1 MFNMK
6 KLILPIFILLST
18 PGFAQKKVSQG
29 SIGIGIHSACP
40 QSELGDI
47 EYDDGIGLN
56 ISYLSRKFPYK
67 SPVNFQL
74 GARMDFAHMQNRK
87 FQSINLA
94 QDDGPQIIGGA
105 NIEVRNRMY
114 GLFAEGRINFAD
126 EFQKVSPYLSL
137 LAGHRNYTTYQVLSL
152 NQPNYNPE
160 REAASVT
167 ERVVHTNRFHYGG
180 TVGITYKLNNSISL
194 ESSITYTF
202 GHEGAALPLKD
213 IVRENGSNEVKYDNY
228 YGSEDLPAVKTDILL
243 INAGIRFYMFKTYN
257 HISTSDNNSSNKYN
271 SSDSKRY
278 YDNFNRNNSDSR
290 SISIPRSNVPTKKRY
305 PIKVKSD
312 GLKRGKNDNS

>member
-1 MFNMK
+1 MK
-6 KLILPIFILLST
+6 KLILPLIIFLST

-29 SIGIGIHSACP
+29 SIGLGLHLACP

-47 EYDDGIGLN
+47 DYDDGIGLN
-56 ISYLSRKFPYK
+56 ISYLSRNFPYK

-74 GARMDFAHMQNRK
+74 GARMDFAHMQTRR
-87 FQSINLA
+87 FESIILA
-94 QDDGPQIIGGA
+94 QDDGPLIIGDA
-105 NIEVRNRMY
+105 NIEARNRMY

-180 TVGITYKLNNSISL
+180 TVGIIYKLNNSISL

-213 IVRENGSNEVKYDNY
+213 IVRENGSNEVKYNNY
-228 YGSEDLPAVKTDILL
+228 QTVKTDILL
-243 INAGIRFYMFKTYN
+243 INAGIRFNLSKTYN
-257 HISTSDNNSSNKYN
+257 HSSPSNDNSLNKYN
-271 SSDSKRY
+271 SLDSKRY
-278 YDNFNRNNSDSR
+278 YDNSTRNNSNSG
-290 SISIPRSNVPTKKRY
+290 SISIPRSNTPTKKQY

-312 GLKRGKNDNS
+312 GPKRGKNDNS

>member
-1 MFNMK
+1 MGV
-6 KLILPIFILLST
+6 I
-18 PGFAQKKVSQG
+18 
-29 SIGIGIHSACP
+29 
-40 QSELGDI
+40 D
-47 EYDDGIGLN
+47 YDDGIGLN

-74 GARMDFAHMQNRK
+74 GARMDFAHMQTRR
-87 FQSINLA
+87 FESIILA
-94 QDDGPQIIGGA
+94 QDDGPLIIGDA
-105 NIEVRNRMY
+105 NIEARNRMY

-137 LAGHRNYTTYQVLSL
+137 LAGHRNYTTYQVLAL
-152 NQPNYNPE
+152 NQPSYNPE
-160 REAASVT
+160 REATSVT

-180 TVGITYKLNNSISL
+180 TVGIIYKLNNSISL

-228 YGSEDLPAVKTDILL
+228 QTVKTDILL
-243 INAGIRFYMFKTYN
+243 INAGIRFNLFKTYSHSSPSN
-257 HISTSDNNSSNKYN
+257 DNSSNKYN
-271 SSDSKRY
+271 SLDSKKY
-278 YDNFNRNNSDSR
+278 YDNSTRNSSNSG
-290 SISIPRSNVPTKKRY
+290 SISTPRSNTPTKKQY

-312 GLKRGKNDNS
+312 GPKRGKNDNS

>member
-1 MFNMK
+1 MK
-6 KLILPIFILLST
+6 KLILPLIIFLST

-29 SIGIGIHSACP
+29 SIGLGLHLACP
-40 QSELGDI
+40 QSELGVID
-47 EYDDGIGLN
+47 YDDGIGLN

-74 GARMDFAHMQNRK
+74 GARMDFAHMQTLR
-87 FQSINLA
+87 FESIILA
-94 QDDGPQIIGGA
+94 QDDGPLIIGDA
-105 NIEVRNRMY
+105 NIEARNRMY

-180 TVGITYKLNNSISL
+180 TVGIIYKLNNSISL

-213 IVRENGSNEVKYDNY
+213 IVRENGSNEVKYNNY
-228 YGSEDLPAVKTDILL
+228 QTVKTDILL
-243 INAGIRFYMFKTYN
+243 INAGIRFNLSKTYN
-257 HISTSDNNSSNKYN
+257 HSSPSNDNSLNKYN
-271 SSDSKRY
+271 SLDSKRY
-278 YDNFNRNNSDSR
+278 YDNSTRNNSNSG
-290 SISIPRSNVPTKKRY
+290 SISIPRSNTPTKKQY

-312 GLKRGKNDNS
+312 GPKRGKNDNS

>member
-94 QDDGPQIIGGA
+94 QDDGPLIIGDA
-105 NIEVRNRMY
+105 NIEARNRMY

-152 NQPNYNPE
+152 NQPDYNPE
-160 REAASVT
+160 REASSVT

-180 TVGITYKLNNSISL
+180 AVGITYKLNKSIYL

-202 GHEGAALPLKD
+202 GHEGATLPLKD
-213 IVRENGSNEVKYDNY
+213 IVRETGSNEVKYDNY
-228 YGSEDLPAVKTDILL
+228 QTVKTDILL
-243 INAGIRFYMFKTYN
+243 INAGIRFNLFKTYS
-257 HISTSDNNSSNKYN
+257 HSSPSDNNSSNKYK
-271 SSDSKRY
+271 SLDSKRY
-278 YDNFNRNNSDSR
+278 YDNSNRNNSNSR
-290 SISIPRSNVPTKKRY
+290 SISIPRSNTPTKKQY

-312 GLKRGKNDNS
+312 GPKRGKNDNS

>member
-1 MFNMK
+1 MK
-6 KLILPIFILLST
+6 KLILPLIIFLST

-29 SIGIGIHSACP
+29 SIGLGLHLACP
-40 QSELGDI
+40 QSELGVID
-47 EYDDGIGLN
+47 YDDGIGLN

-74 GARMDFAHMQNRK
+74 GARMDFAHMQTRR
-87 FQSINLA
+87 FESIILA
-94 QDDGPQIIGGA
+94 QDDGPLIIGDA
-105 NIEVRNRMY
+105 NIEARNRMY

-180 TVGITYKLNNSISL
+180 TVGIIYKLNNSISL

-213 IVRENGSNEVKYDNY
+213 IVRENGSNEVKYNNY
-228 YGSEDLPAVKTDILL
+228 QTVKTDILL
-243 INAGIRFYMFKTYN
+243 INAGIRFNLSKTYN
-257 HISTSDNNSSNKYN
+257 HSSPSNDNSLNKYN
-271 SSDSKRY
+271 SLDSKRY
-278 YDNFNRNNSDSR
+278 YDNSTRNNSNSG
-290 SISIPRSNVPTKKRY
+290 SISIPRSNTPTKKQY

-312 GLKRGKNDNS
+312 GPKRGKNDNS

>member
-1 MFNMK
+1 MK
-6 KLILPIFILLST
+6 KLILPLIIFLST

-29 SIGIGIHSACP
+29 SIGLGLHLACS

-47 EYDDGIGLN
+47 DYDDGIGLN

-67 SPVNFQL
+67 SPVNYQL
-74 GARMDFAHMQNRK
+74 GARMDFAHMQTRK
-87 FQSINLA
+87 FESIILA
-94 QDDGPQIIGGA
+94 QDDGPLIIGDA
-105 NIEVRNRMY
+105 NIEARNRMY

-180 TVGITYKLNNSISL
+180 TVGIIYKLNNSISL

-213 IVRENGSNEVKYDNY
+213 IVRENGSNEVKYNNY
-228 YGSEDLPAVKTDILL
+228 QTVKTDILL
-243 INAGIRFYMFKTYN
+243 INAGIRFNLFKTYS
-257 HISTSDNNSSNKYN
+257 HSSTSNDNSSNKYN
-271 SSDSKRY
+271 SLDSKRY
-278 YDNFNRNNSDSR
+278 YDNSTRNNSNSGP
-290 SISIPRSNVPTKKRY
+290 ISIPRSNTPTKKQY

-312 GLKRGKNDNS
+312 GPKRGKNDNS

>member
-1 MFNMK
+1 MK
-6 KLILPIFILLST
+6 KLILPIIILLSA

-56 ISYLSRKFPYK
+56 ISYLSKKFPYK

-87 FQSINLA
+87 FPSINLA

-105 NIEVRNRMY
+105 NIEARNRMY

-180 TVGITYKLNNSISL
+180 TVGIIYKLNNSISL

-213 IVRENGSNEVKYDNY
+213 IVRENGSNEVKYNNY
-228 YGSEDLPAVKTDILL
+228 QTVKTDILL
-243 INAGIRFYMFKTYN
+243 INAGIRFNLFKTYS
-257 HISTSDNNSSNKYN
+257 HSSTSNDNSSNKYN
-271 SSDSKRY
+271 SLDSKRY
-278 YDNFNRNNSDSR
+278 YDNSTRNNSNSGP
-290 SISIPRSNVPTKKRY
+290 ISIPRSNTPTKKQY

-312 GLKRGKNDNS
+312 GPKRGKNDNS